1 MALKLIWLLFTAAG
15 SLWVSWIRINL
26 IRHKCF
32 WDLNLSSS
40 GVDAHAPSNSFSAS
54 KTWMA
59 LHPPGVQVN
68 WHRSIWFKDRVP
80 KHAFISWVVA
90 WNRLHTRDRLKS
102 WGFSIHVV
110 CVLCN
115 SGDESREHLFFNCP
129 YSSAVW
135 TYFTRCVG
143 LSPPTSFMASL
154 LWLKTASTSKNLSL
168 IIKLLFQASIY
179 LLLRERNS
187 RIHTSSFLIHL
198 SVVEGAQLSDSHIL
212 IFESYSAH

>member
-1 MALKLIWLLFTAAG
+1 MAECTKDDVY
-15 SLWVSWIRINL
+15 LW
-26 IRHKCF
+26 K
-32 WDLNLSSS
+32 
-40 GVDAHAPSNSFSAS
+40 VDAHAPSNSFSAS

-102 WGFSIHVV
+102 WGFSIPAV

-115 SGDESREHLFFNCP
+115 SGDESREHLFFNYP

-168 IIKLLFQASIY
+168 IIKLLF
-179 LLLRERNS
+179 
-187 RIHTSSFLIHL
+187 
-198 SVVEGAQLSDSHIL
+198 
-212 IFESYSAH
+212 

>member
-1 MALKLIWLLFTAAG
+1 
-15 SLWVSWIRINL
+15 
-26 IRHKCF
+26 
-32 WDLNLSSS
+32 
-40 GVDAHAPSNSFSAS
+40 
-54 KTWMA
+54 MA
-59 LHPPGVQVN
+59 LHPPSVQVN

-102 WGFSIHVV
+102 WGFSIPAG

-187 RIHTSSFLIHL
+187 RIHTSSFLNHTQLIKEIQLIVRARLDPL
-198 SVVEGAQLSDSHIL
+198 SRRMGQGLVGDSL
-212 IFESYSAH
+212 LMTWFALFQS